1 MQPVSM
7 AGQARTRFSPI
18 SPRAISAPRKST
30 AALLCR
36 RRAGRARLCCQQERR
51 FVHPSRCRRFSPQWA
66 SAQSSAVDTRWRPLV
81 AQNCGRF
88 QVPTLRNVDKRPSP
102 DFVKA
107 YGHNGHFKSLKQIV
121 HFYNTRDVLPRCA
134 AHDPC
139 EGTSCW
145 PAPEND
151 REHEQGRESRF
162 VGQG

>member
-1 MQPVSM
+1 
-7 AGQARTRFSPI
+7 
-18 SPRAISAPRKST
+18 
-30 AALLCR
+30 
-36 RRAGRARLCCQQERR
+36 
-51 FVHPSRCRRFSPQWA
+51 
-66 SAQSSAVDTRWRPLV
+66 LV

-88 QVPTLRNVDKRPSP
+88 QVPALRSVDKRPSP

-107 YGHNGHFKSLKQIV
+107 YGHSGHFKSLKQIV